1 MLNWEAKV
9 FHLYQPFC
17 LIFMMETTV
26 SRFLIGQ
33 MERILSPHLLTWK
46 TEHPPTPILDVINLH
61 LHSLHCSQ
69 TLILSRSK
77 RIVEFK
83 IETETK
89 LNSGCIYL

>member
-46 TEHPPTPILDVINLH
+46 TEHPPPLSWMLATCTCTPFSVPRH
-61 LHSLHCSQ
+61 
-69 TLILSRSK
+69 
-77 RIVEFK
+77 
-83 IETETK
+83 
-89 LNSGCIYL
+89 